1 MGADGPE
8 EQKQLYFSAVLA
20 IIYPP
25 HSPNLCKILQKGVL
39 SMPTLDQI
47 RACFAGDH
55 FAVDAAGVTIDIA
68 EPGRAVCS
76 MAVRPGLL
84 NANSVPMGGAIFTL
98 ADFAFAVAANGH
110 STAVTVTQQVSVTF
124 LAASRGKVLTAEASC
139 IRAGRRTCLY
149 AVDVTDELGTRVAHL
164 TINGYTV
171 DPKPVEKA

>member
-1 MGADGPE
+1 
-8 EQKQLYFSAVLA
+8 
-20 IIYPP
+20 
-25 HSPNLCKILQKGVL
+25 
-39 SMPTLDQI
+39 MPTLDQI
-47 RACFAGDH
+47 RACFSGDR
-55 FAVDAAGVTIDIA
+55 FATETTGCEIVSA

-149 AVDVTDELGTRVAHL
+149 AVDVTDELGTRVAYL
-164 TINGYTV
+164 TVNGFTV
-171 DPKPVEKA
+171 DPKPLAEA